1 MVIAVNPTWMETDN
15 CVKVLKWFQQ
25 YHTVKGVNPTLTEI
39 VSIVTVVEDY
49 NSITLLLVF

>member
-1 MVIAVNPTWMETDN
+1 MVIAVNPTWMEIDN

-25 YHTVKGVNPTLTEI
+25 YHTVIGVNPTLTEI
-39 VSIVTVVEDY
+39 FSIVTVVEDY

>member
-1 MVIAVNPTWMETDN
+1 MVIAVNPKWMETDN

-25 YHTVKGVNPTLTEI
+25 YHTVIGVNPTLTEI